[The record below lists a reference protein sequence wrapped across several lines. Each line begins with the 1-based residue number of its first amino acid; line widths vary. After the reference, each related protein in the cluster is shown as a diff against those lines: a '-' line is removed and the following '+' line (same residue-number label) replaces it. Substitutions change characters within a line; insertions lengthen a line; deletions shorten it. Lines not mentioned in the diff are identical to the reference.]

1 MATTRVKK
9 ELKDLAK
16 SPVEGV
22 SITPDEHDMFSWSAV
37 LEGPS
42 DTPYEVQQTHSRPI
56 IKIFRVVNSTFP

>member
-16 SPVEGV
+16 SPVDGV

-42 DTPYEVQQTHSRPI
+42 DTPYEVHENHSRPI
-56 IKIFRVVNSTFP
+56 LEFFRVESSTCR